1 MKPASAL
8 LLFIFLSLTCN
19 AQTSETKYYKV
30 SYRSEEVPRDKAKYA
45 QTITHYPD
53 GSISTEWKNLKKN
66 QVEERTVK
74 KGDEPVGIWVYRTGR
89 GPDEM
94 DFDFTLEYTDQ
105 DCPGD
110 IHIRNYFEDDAGIA
124 YEAPKLTTGEYFYKS
139 IGSNMV
145 YPAKARREGIE
156 GKVDLIFD
164 LTKDGVIKNIRVKK
178 GVHLVLDKEAVRLV
192 RKVKLSSPPK
202 LKGEPQDLC
211 ASVSVWF
218 RLG

>member
-1 MKPASAL
+1 
-8 LLFIFLSLTCN
+8 
-19 AQTSETKYYKV
+19 
-30 SYRSEEVPRDKAKYA
+30 
-45 QTITHYPD
+45 
-53 GSISTEWKNLKKN
+53 
-66 QVEERTVK
+66 
-74 KGDEPVGIWVYRTGR
+74 
-89 GPDEM
+89 
-94 DFDFTLEYTDQ
+94 
-105 DCPGD
+105 
-110 IHIRNYFEDDAGIA
+110 
-124 YEAPKLTTGEYFYKS
+124 
-139 IGSNMV
+139 MV